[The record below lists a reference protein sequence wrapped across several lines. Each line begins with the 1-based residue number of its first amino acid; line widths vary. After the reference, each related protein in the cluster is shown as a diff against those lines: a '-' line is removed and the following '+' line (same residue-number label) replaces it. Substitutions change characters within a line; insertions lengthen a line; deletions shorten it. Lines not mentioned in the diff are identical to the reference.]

1 MNEEIKRQIE
11 VDVTSGE
18 NEVQKELEKELET
31 SAKESIKKLQ
41 EKWKLSNEEV
51 QTIYTTNYK
60 KLLSGKVDNISI
72 LTQKIKDLHGKAA
85 RSTKK

>member
-31 SAKESIKKLQ
+31 SAKASIKKLQ
-41 EKWKLSNEEV
+41 EKWKLSNEED
-51 QTIYTTNYK
+51 IHNE
-60 KLLSGKVDNISI
+60 L
-72 LTQKIKDLHGKAA
+72 QKASLWE
-85 RSTKK
+85 SW